1 MVMVSILGLKGGEC
15 KYKLLGFKLLNNN
28 IHESLKIIDFA
39 VFNIGGREL
48 LEEFF
53 SAGYLIFLDG
63 AQKRTLTPFVF
74 IHYNKC
80 RRALVKR
87 LYAINFPR
95 DINRGVCPF
104 CVAAS

>member
-1 MVMVSILGLKGGEC
+1 MVMVSILGLKGGEY

-53 SAGYLIFLDG
+53 GACYLIFLDG
-63 AQKRTLTPFVF
+63 AQKRALTLFVF
-74 IHYNKC
+74 IHYNSAKEPGQKTLPQLIS
-80 RRALVKR
+80 RET
-87 LYAINFPR
+87 F
-95 DINRGVCPF
+95 
-104 CVAAS
+104 